1 MFQKLNRDIEDTKSD
16 LNQTPSD
23 VYYNASIEKYTE
35 WDRKQI
41 YIVEEKIHEL
51 RDNGNRNFTK

>member
-51 RDNGNRNFTK
+51 KR